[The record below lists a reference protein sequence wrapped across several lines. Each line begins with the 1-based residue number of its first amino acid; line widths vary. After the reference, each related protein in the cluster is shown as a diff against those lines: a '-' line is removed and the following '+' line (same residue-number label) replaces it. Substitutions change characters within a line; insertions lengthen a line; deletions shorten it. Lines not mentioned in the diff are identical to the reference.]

1 MGRPFVS
8 RRSLAALILVLGAL
22 VACGEPVATLE
33 PEYIRITG
41 STTMGPVIAEL
52 VSAFSEQNPTVS
64 ADVAAYGSQF
74 ALDSLRAGESE
85 LAMLSW
91 LDVDPPGFRSGDGQ
105 LDPEWETFLVG
116 RDAIAIIVHPDNP
129 VQELGLLQVRAI
141 FGGRVYEWS
150 AVGGRAGQGLVQ
162 PMSREEGAGV
172 RAAFE
177 ALAMEGLPVTPRA
190 IVMPTGKA
198 LVDYVADHPEAIG
211 YVSMA
216 ETSNRVRPLK
226 IEGELPTPETSK
238 EGSYPLS
245 YDLWLVAANSSEPV
259 QSFVAFARSQAGQEI
274 IGQRFAQIK

>member
-1 MGRPFVS
+1 
-8 RRSLAALILVLGAL
+8 VLGVL

-33 PEYIRITG
+33 PEYLRITG
-41 STTMGPVIAEL
+41 STTVGPVLAEL
-52 VSAFSEQNPTVS
+52 VSAFTEQSPTVN

-74 ALDSLRAGESE
+74 ALESLRGGEAD

-91 LDVDPPGFRSGDGQ
+91 LDVDPSGFGSEDGQ
-105 LDPEWETFLVG
+105 VDPEWETVLVG

-129 VQELGLLQVRAI
+129 VQELGLLQVRAL
-141 FGGRVYEWS
+141 FGGRVYNWS
-150 AVGGRAGQGLVQ
+150 AVGGSAGQGLVQ

-177 ALAMEGLPVTPRA
+177 ALAMEGLPVTPQA
-190 IVMPTGKA
+190 IVVPTGQA
-198 LVDYVADHPEAIG
+198 LVDYVADHPGAIG

-216 ETSNRVRPLK
+216 ETSNRVRVLK
-226 IEGELPTPETSK
+226 VEGEVPTPETTR